1 MPAEDPRSSGA
12 RGEAARRREL
22 RRRQVRRRRTA
33 ALAVVAAVVLLCVL
47 VLNASGGE
55 RLTGSGRAAARVPLV
70 PAAVAD
76 LRVRRLARLGKPV
89 YCGGRHRPY
98 VALTFDDGPGPSTA
112 AAVRELLRRRVPAT
126 FFLVGQNV
134 ARYRSLLPLEAQ
146 AGAIGDH
153 TFHHVQLTALA
164 LTDAGR
170 EIDDAARAITA
181 ATHAPVR
188 LMRPPSGARTPPVD
202 AVVRAEGML
211 QVLWDVD
218 VQDIEGA
225 DTAAV
230 VGAVRRHA
238 RPGSIVLMHEN
249 EGQTLA
255 ALPQVLD
262 ALARK
267 HLRPVTVPELIAADP
282 PSPAQLEAGP
292 TGCGLHPSEPGA

>member
-33 ALAVVAAVVLLCVL
+33 ALAVVAAVALLCVL
-47 VLNASGGE
+47 ALNASGGE
-55 RLTGSGRAAARVPLV
+55 RLTGSSRAAARVPLV

-255 ALPQVLD
+255 ALPQVLE

>member
-89 YCGGRHRPY
+89 YCGGRHRAY